1 MKQLKL
7 MLNLICIG
15 LLFIPI
21 GLSCMET
28 KLSGEFWGRWI
39 SEIAKRKD
47 SDGNYENKLV
57 SNYFSLERGYL
68 GLETKFSEQ
77 VKGRFTVD
85 IFTTDKT
92 HEYREY
98 SLADSTLSYST
109 KSGSIDG
116 AGLKIKYAYV
126 DFGGLIP
133 VKDMTLT
140 AGMQKVYFGSIYD
153 WSYTLIGKAPSDEH
167 KVVSSSDLG
176 ITLNGYLPSGFG
188 EYQLGIYNGEGYKKV
203 GANLKENTDFAYLGN
218 LRVTPITGFTIG
230 GSYMINT
237 VERDKKLDGEIINS
251 SYEEQKLT
259 DIYTRLAYGPVDL
272 TGEYIIKDV
281 DFPNVKDINKT
292 QAYTAT
298 GISIFPCL
306 NLKAYLPY
314 DLQLVGCY
322 DIWDESDRVE
332 TDKARNKVTASTI
345 GVNYNFMPDETDNP
359 AMQLQLNYTTKKY
372 DEDNSHSD
380 YADGQK
386 DSSQINLQLKWKFA
400 NTL

>member
-47 SDGNYENKLV
+47 SEGNYEDKLV
-57 SNYFSLERGYL
+57 SNYLSLERGYL

-92 HEYREY
+92 YEYREY
-98 SLADSTLSYST
+98 SLVDSTLSYST

-116 AGLKIKYAYV
+116 AGLKIKYAYL

-359 AMQLQLNYTTKKY
+359 SMQLQLNYTTKKY

-380 YADGQK
+380 YADGKK

>member
-47 SDGNYENKLV
+47 SEGNYEDKLV
-57 SNYFSLERGYL
+57 SNYLSLERGYL

-92 HEYREY
+92 YEYREY
-98 SLADSTLSYST
+98 SLVDSTLSYST

>member
-47 SDGNYENKLV
+47 SEGNYEDKLV
-57 SNYFSLERGYL
+57 SNYLSLERGYL

-92 HEYREY
+92 YEYREY
-98 SLADSTLSYST
+98 SLVDSTLSYST

-359 AMQLQLNYTTKKY
+359 SMQLQLNYTTKKY

>member
-21 GLSCMET
+21 GLSSLET

-39 SEIAKRKD
+39 SEIAKQKD
-47 SDGNYENKLV
+47 SEGNYEDKLV
-57 SNYFSLERGYL
+57 SNYLSLERGYL

-92 HEYREY
+92 YEYREY
-98 SLADSTLSYST
+98 SLVDSTLSYST

-359 AMQLQLNYTTKKY
+359 SMQLQLNYTTKKY
-372 DEDNSHSD
+372 DEDKSHSD
-380 YADGQK
+380 YADGKK

>member
-21 GLSCMET
+21 GLSSLET

-47 SDGNYENKLV
+47 SEGNYEDKLV
-57 SNYFSLERGYL
+57 SNYLSLERGYL

-92 HEYREY
+92 YEYREY
-98 SLADSTLSYST
+98 SLVDSTLSYST

-380 YADGQK
+380 YADGKK

>member
-39 SEIAKRKD
+39 SEIAKQKD
-47 SDGNYENKLV
+47 SEGNYEDKLV
-57 SNYFSLERGYL
+57 SNYLSLERGYL

-92 HEYREY
+92 YEYREY
-98 SLADSTLSYST
+98 SLVDSTLSYST

-116 AGLKIKYAYV
+116 AGLKIKYAYL

-359 AMQLQLNYTTKKY
+359 SMQLQLNYTTKKY
-372 DEDNSHSD
+372 DEDKSHSD
-380 YADGQK
+380 YADGKK

>member
-47 SDGNYENKLV
+47 SEGNYEDKLV
-57 SNYFSLERGYL
+57 SNYLSLERGYL

-92 HEYREY
+92 YEYREY
-98 SLADSTLSYST
+98 SLVDSTLSYST

-380 YADGQK
+380 YADGKK

>member
-47 SDGNYENKLV
+47 SEGNYEDKLV
-57 SNYFSLERGYL
+57 SNYLSLERGYL

-92 HEYREY
+92 YEYREY
-98 SLADSTLSYST
+98 SLVDSTLSYST

-306 NLKAYLPY
+306 NLKAFLPY
-314 DLQLVGCY
+314 NLQLVGCY

-359 AMQLQLNYTTKKY
+359 SMQLQLNYTTKKY
-372 DEDNSHSD
+372 DEDKSHSD
-380 YADGQK
+380 YADGKK

>member
-21 GLSCMET
+21 GLSSLET

-47 SDGNYENKLV
+47 SEGNYEDKLV
-57 SNYFSLERGYL
+57 SNYLSLERGYL

-92 HEYREY
+92 YEYREY
-98 SLADSTLSYST
+98 SLVDSTLSYST

-359 AMQLQLNYTTKKY
+359 SMQLQLNYTTKKY
-372 DEDNSHSD
+372 DEDKSHSD
-380 YADGQK
+380 YADGKK

>member
-1 MKQLKL
+1 MKQLQL

-47 SDGNYENKLV
+47 SEGNYEDKLV
-57 SNYFSLERGYL
+57 SNYLSLERGYL

-92 HEYREY
+92 YEYREY
-98 SLADSTLSYST
+98 SLVDSTLSYST

-359 AMQLQLNYTTKKY
+359 SMQLQLNYTTKKY
-372 DEDNSHSD
+372 DEDKSHSD
-380 YADGQK
+380 YADGKK

>member
-92 HEYREY
+92 YEYREY
-98 SLADSTLSYST
+98 SLVDSTLSYST

-380 YADGQK
+380 YADGKK

>member
-47 SDGNYENKLV
+47 SEGNYEDKLV
-57 SNYFSLERGYL
+57 SNYLSLERGYL

-92 HEYREY
+92 YEYREY
-98 SLADSTLSYST
+98 SLVDSTLSYST

-116 AGLKIKYAYV
+116 AGLKIKYAYL

-188 EYQLGIYNGEGYKKV
+188 EYQLGIYNGEGYKSKSK
-203 GANLKENTDFAYLGN
+203 GKYRFCLFGK
-218 LRVTPITGFTIG
+218 FTRN
-230 GSYMINT
+230 SNYRFYNWRFLYDKYCR
-237 VERDKKLDGEIINS
+237 ER
-251 SYEEQKLT
+251 
-259 DIYTRLAYGPVDL
+259 
-272 TGEYIIKDV
+272 
-281 DFPNVKDINKT
+281 
-292 QAYTAT
+292 
-298 GISIFPCL
+298 
-306 NLKAYLPY
+306 
-314 DLQLVGCY
+314 
-322 DIWDESDRVE
+322 
-332 TDKARNKVTASTI
+332 
-345 GVNYNFMPDETDNP
+345 
-359 AMQLQLNYTTKKY
+359 
-372 DEDNSHSD
+372 
-380 YADGQK
+380 
-386 DSSQINLQLKWKFA
+386 
-400 NTL
+400 

>member
-21 GLSCMET
+21 GLSCLET

-47 SDGNYENKLV
+47 SEGNYEDKLV
-57 SNYFSLERGYL
+57 SNYLSLERGYL

-92 HEYREY
+92 YEYREY
-98 SLADSTLSYST
+98 SLVDSTLSYST

-292 QAYTAT
+292 QTYTAT

-359 AMQLQLNYTTKKY
+359 SMQLQLNYTTKKY
-372 DEDNSHSD
+372 DEDKSHSD
-380 YADGQK
+380 YADGKK

>member
-1 MKQLKL
+1 
-7 MLNLICIG
+7 
-15 LLFIPI
+15 
-21 GLSCMET
+21 MET

-47 SDGNYENKLV
+47 SEGNYEDKLV
-57 SNYFSLERGYL
+57 SNYLSLERGYL

-92 HEYREY
+92 YEYREY
-98 SLADSTLSYST
+98 SLVDSTLSYST

>member
-39 SEIAKRKD
+39 SEIAKQKD
-47 SDGNYENKLV
+47 SEGNYEDKLV
-57 SNYFSLERGYL
+57 SNYLSLERGYL

-92 HEYREY
+92 YEYREY
-98 SLADSTLSYST
+98 SLVDSTLSYST

-292 QAYTAT
+292 QTYTAT

-359 AMQLQLNYTTKKY
+359 SMQLQLNYTTKKY
-372 DEDNSHSD
+372 DEDKSHSD
-380 YADGQK
+380 YADGKK

>member
-1 MKQLKL
+1 
-7 MLNLICIG
+7 
-15 LLFIPI
+15 
-21 GLSCMET
+21 
-28 KLSGEFWGRWI
+28 
-39 SEIAKRKD
+39 
-47 SDGNYENKLV
+47 
-57 SNYFSLERGYL
+57 
-68 GLETKFSEQ
+68 
-77 VKGRFTVD
+77 
-85 IFTTDKT
+85 
-92 HEYREY
+92 
-98 SLADSTLSYST
+98 
-109 KSGSIDG
+109 
-116 AGLKIKYAYV
+116 
-126 DFGGLIP
+126 
-133 VKDMTLT
+133 
-140 AGMQKVYFGSIYD
+140 
-153 WSYTLIGKAPSDEH
+153 
-167 KVVSSSDLG
+167 
-176 ITLNGYLPSGFG
+176 PSGFG

-372 DEDNSHSD
+372 DEDKSHSD
-380 YADGQK
+380 YADGKK

>member
-47 SDGNYENKLV
+47 SEGNYEDKLV
-57 SNYFSLERGYL
+57 SNYLSLERGYL

-92 HEYREY
+92 YEYREY
-98 SLADSTLSYST
+98 SLVDSTLSYST

-116 AGLKIKYAYV
+116 AGLKIKYAYL

-292 QAYTAT
+292 QTYTAT

-306 NLKAYLPY
+306 NLKAFLPY
-314 DLQLVGCY
+314 NLQLVGCY

-359 AMQLQLNYTTKKY
+359 SMQLQLNYTTKKY

-380 YADGQK
+380 YADGKK

>member
-21 GLSCMET
+21 GLSCLET

-47 SDGNYENKLV
+47 SEGNYEDKLV
-57 SNYFSLERGYL
+57 SNYLSLERGYL

-92 HEYREY
+92 YEYREY
-98 SLADSTLSYST
+98 SLVDSTLSYST

-372 DEDNSHSD
+372 DEDKSHSD
-380 YADGQK
+380 YADGKK

>member
-47 SDGNYENKLV
+47 SEGNYEDKLV
-57 SNYFSLERGYL
+57 SNYLSLERGYL

-92 HEYREY
+92 YEYREY
-98 SLADSTLSYST
+98 SLVDSTLSYST

-116 AGLKIKYAYV
+116 AGLKIKYAYL

-380 YADGQK
+380 YADGKK

>member
-47 SDGNYENKLV
+47 SEGNYEDKLV
-57 SNYFSLERGYL
+57 SNYLSLERGYL

-92 HEYREY
+92 YEYREY
-98 SLADSTLSYST
+98 SLVDSTLSYST

-281 DFPNVKDINKT
+281 DFPDVKDINKT
-292 QAYTAT
+292 QTYTAT

-306 NLKAYLPY
+306 NLKAFLPY
-314 DLQLVGCY
+314 NLQLVGCY

-359 AMQLQLNYTTKKY
+359 SMQLQLNYTTKKY

-380 YADGQK
+380 YADGKK

>member
-1 MKQLKL
+1 MKQWKL

-47 SDGNYENKLV
+47 SEGNYEDKLV
-57 SNYFSLERGYL
+57 SNYLSLERGYL

-92 HEYREY
+92 YEYREY

-359 AMQLQLNYTTKKY
+359 SMQLQLNYTTKKY
-372 DEDNSHSD
+372 DEDKSHSD
-380 YADGQK
+380 YADGKK

>member
-1 MKQLKL
+1 MKQLQL

-47 SDGNYENKLV
+47 SEGNYEDKLV
-57 SNYFSLERGYL
+57 SNYLSLERGYL

-92 HEYREY
+92 YEYREY
-98 SLADSTLSYST
+98 SLVDSTLSYST

-345 GVNYNFMPDETDNP
+345 GVNYNFMLDETDNP

-380 YADGQK
+380 YADGKK

>member
-1 MKQLKL
+1 MKQLQL

-39 SEIAKRKD
+39 SEIAKQKD
-47 SDGNYENKLV
+47 SEGNYEDKLV
-57 SNYFSLERGYL
+57 SNYLSLERGYL

-92 HEYREY
+92 YEYREY
-98 SLADSTLSYST
+98 SLVDSTLSYST

-372 DEDNSHSD
+372 DEDKSHSD
-380 YADGQK
+380 YADGKK

>member
-1 MKQLKL
+1 
-7 MLNLICIG
+7 
-15 LLFIPI
+15 
-21 GLSCMET
+21 MET

-47 SDGNYENKLV
+47 SEGNYEDKLV
-57 SNYFSLERGYL
+57 SNYLSLERGYL

-92 HEYREY
+92 YEYREY
-98 SLADSTLSYST
+98 SLVDSTLSYST

-292 QAYTAT
+292 QTYTAT

-380 YADGQK
+380 YADGKK

>member
-39 SEIAKRKD
+39 SEIAKQKD
-47 SDGNYENKLV
+47 SEGNYEDKLV
-57 SNYFSLERGYL
+57 SNYLSLERGYL

-92 HEYREY
+92 YEYREY
-98 SLADSTLSYST
+98 SLVDSTLSYST

-345 GVNYNFMPDETDNP
+345 GVNYNFMLDETDNP

-372 DEDNSHSD
+372 DEDKSHSD
-380 YADGQK
+380 YADGKK

>member
-47 SDGNYENKLV
+47 SEGNYEDKLV
-57 SNYFSLERGYL
+57 SNYLSLERGYL

-92 HEYREY
+92 YEYREY
-98 SLADSTLSYST
+98 SLVDSTLSYST

-292 QAYTAT
+292 QTYTAT

>member
-1 MKQLKL
+1 MKQLQL

-47 SDGNYENKLV
+47 SEGNYEDKLV
-57 SNYFSLERGYL
+57 SNYLSLERGYL

-92 HEYREY
+92 YEYREY
-98 SLADSTLSYST
+98 SLVDSTLSYST

-292 QAYTAT
+292 QTYTAT

-372 DEDNSHSD
+372 DEDKSHSD
-380 YADGQK
+380 YADGKK

>member
-21 GLSCMET
+21 GLSSLET

-47 SDGNYENKLV
+47 SEGNYEDKLV
-57 SNYFSLERGYL
+57 SNYLSLERGYL

-92 HEYREY
+92 YEYREY
-98 SLADSTLSYST
+98 SLVDSTLSYST

-116 AGLKIKYAYV
+116 AGLKIKYAYL

-359 AMQLQLNYTTKKY
+359 SMQLQLNYTTKKY
-372 DEDNSHSD
+372 DEDKSHSD
-380 YADGQK
+380 YADGKK

>member
-92 HEYREY
+92 YEYREY
-98 SLADSTLSYST
+98 SLVDSTLSYST

-359 AMQLQLNYTTKKY
+359 SMQLQLNYTTKKY
-372 DEDNSHSD
+372 DEDKSHSD
-380 YADGQK
+380 YADGKK

>member
-47 SDGNYENKLV
+47 SEGNYEDKLV
-57 SNYFSLERGYL
+57 SNYLSLERGYL

-92 HEYREY
+92 YEYREY
-98 SLADSTLSYST
+98 SLVDSTLSYST

-359 AMQLQLNYTTKKY
+359 SMQLQLNYTTKKY
-372 DEDNSHSD
+372 DEDKSHSD
-380 YADGQK
+380 YADGKK

>member
-47 SDGNYENKLV
+47 SEGNYEDKLV
-57 SNYFSLERGYL
+57 SNYLSLERGYL

-92 HEYREY
+92 YEYREY
-98 SLADSTLSYST
+98 SLVDSTLSYST

-116 AGLKIKYAYV
+116 AGLKIKYAYL

>member
-15 LLFIPI
+15 LLCIPI
-21 GLSCMET
+21 GLSSLET

-47 SDGNYENKLV
+47 SEGNYEDKLV
-57 SNYFSLERGYL
+57 SNYLSLERGYL

-92 HEYREY
+92 YEYREY
-98 SLADSTLSYST
+98 SLVDSTLSYST

-359 AMQLQLNYTTKKY
+359 SMQLQLNYTTKKY

-380 YADGQK
+380 YADGKK

>member
-47 SDGNYENKLV
+47 SEGNYEDKLV
-57 SNYFSLERGYL
+57 SNYLSLERGYL

-92 HEYREY
+92 YEYREY
-98 SLADSTLSYST
+98 SLVDSTLSYST

-292 QAYTAT
+292 QTYTAT

-372 DEDNSHSD
+372 DEDKSHSD
-380 YADGQK
+380 YADGKK

>member
-47 SDGNYENKLV
+47 SEGNYEDKLV
-57 SNYFSLERGYL
+57 SNYLSLERGYL

-98 SLADSTLSYST
+98 SLVDSTLSYST

-380 YADGQK
+380 YADGKK

>member
-47 SDGNYENKLV
+47 SEGNYEDKLV
-57 SNYFSLERGYL
+57 SNYLSLERGYL

-92 HEYREY
+92 YEYREY
-98 SLADSTLSYST
+98 SLVDSTLSYST

-292 QAYTAT
+292 QTYTAT

-380 YADGQK
+380 YADGKK

>member
-1 MKQLKL
+1 MKQLQL

-39 SEIAKRKD
+39 SEIAKQKD
-47 SDGNYENKLV
+47 SEGNYEDKLV
-57 SNYFSLERGYL
+57 SNYLSLERGYL

-92 HEYREY
+92 YEYREY
-98 SLADSTLSYST
+98 SLVDSTLSYST

>member
-21 GLSCMET
+21 GLSSLET

-47 SDGNYENKLV
+47 SEGNYEDKLV
-57 SNYFSLERGYL
+57 SNYLSLERGYL

-92 HEYREY
+92 YEYREY

-345 GVNYNFMPDETDNP
+345 GVNYNFMLDETDNP

-380 YADGQK
+380 YADGKK

>member
-1 MKQLKL
+1 
-7 MLNLICIG
+7 
-15 LLFIPI
+15 
-21 GLSCMET
+21 
-28 KLSGEFWGRWI
+28 
-39 SEIAKRKD
+39 
-47 SDGNYENKLV
+47 
-57 SNYFSLERGYL
+57 
-68 GLETKFSEQ
+68 
-77 VKGRFTVD
+77 
-85 IFTTDKT
+85 
-92 HEYREY
+92 
-98 SLADSTLSYST
+98 
-109 KSGSIDG
+109 
-116 AGLKIKYAYV
+116 
-126 DFGGLIP
+126 
-133 VKDMTLT
+133 
-140 AGMQKVYFGSIYD
+140 
-153 WSYTLIGKAPSDEH
+153 
-167 KVVSSSDLG
+167 
-176 ITLNGYLPSGFG
+176 
-188 EYQLGIYNGEGYKKV
+188 
-203 GANLKENTDFAYLGN
+203 
-218 LRVTPITGFTIG
+218 
-230 GSYMINT
+230 MINT